1 MDYVKNSSQDLNQ
14 KVDFNDKSIDAQDKA
29 AILSIILMN
38 LSRDHMMRTIET
50 IAFKTN
56 QAFPIKT
63 KRPRTNAKYQ
73 NLSPKFIDPNHW
85 EKYVNQDISKNSKVI
100 AEIKK
105 NNEKIIDQ
113 YLKNA
118 QMDFNE
124 FTANPREQLK
134 DFVNNFL
141 LSRKLRFVNSN
152 LGDVN
157 FYIWMCISYGII
169 PDDAYFDEQREI
181 VVAGLLTMFNDFY
194 IFLSRVGLVTQADSN
209 RVDKICQQQFENF
222 IENENLDKD
231 TDDDDEP
238 LAEEILADINRFN
251 EKADDEKTDAEFADI
266 LTKLMEFD
274 KKRADLGKN
283 KVVRKEDKSRS
294 AATYEMRA
302 KLKGFKPSIWRRF
315 IISGDSS
322 LDTLMQSLLLMFNAA
337 GGHMYDLYDPKT
349 NIRYENK
356 KNIDMMSEWGP
367 EDAVNSETVRVSVL
381 NEGDKLLLTY
391 DYGDDWE
398 IEVNVKKI
406 SYMNTKPKHPQIIS
420 GKRLGIIEDI
430 GGVWSLQDYYDK
442 PREQLDPDLLEWLG
456 DQDIDEFDKDGL
468 NNALNHPPYGY

>member
-1 MDYVKNSSQDLNQ
+1 MVKISIMKLENILQEKITPFNNWQLTKFTFDKENYYLFVEIDSGITIVTKKIDKDEFQDTLNDVTNSFEYIPPQQREAIFNTNSDSGFHLDYQPSINSPITKYVMDYVKNSSQDLNQ

-124 FTANPREQLK
+124 FTSNPREQLK

-274 KKRADLGKN
+274 KKRPILVKI
-283 KVVRKEDKSRS
+283 KS
-294 AATYEMRA
+294 
-302 KLKGFKPSIWRRF
+302 
-315 IISGDSS
+315 
-322 LDTLMQSLLLMFNAA
+322 
-337 GGHMYDLYDPKT
+337 
-349 NIRYENK
+349 
-356 KNIDMMSEWGP
+356 
-367 EDAVNSETVRVSVL
+367 
-381 NEGDKLLLTY
+381 
-391 DYGDDWE
+391 
-398 IEVNVKKI
+398 
-406 SYMNTKPKHPQIIS
+406 
-420 GKRLGIIEDI
+420 
-430 GGVWSLQDYYDK
+430 
-442 PREQLDPDLLEWLG
+442 
-456 DQDIDEFDKDGL
+456 
-468 NNALNHPPYGY
+468 